1 MKRVQQGVQFH
12 HKDHLLNNSKHTM
25 NTMPHHYNS
34 HELDAK
40 AMKVILTELFA
51 KTLDTKKKQK
61 ENPHHHY
68 EGIFVETDNIDKP
81 PIQSSSH
88 TDTQEARNEQM
99 ENKLIKTFEEVLR
112 RQSVASTTADDR
124 GELIKKHGKFMHRYV
139 VARNETSEKE
149 TKKTT
154 IESKEPTSGEVFR
167 DVLDKI
173 NSLGYRGKKILKK
186 LMDEIEKKGPEG
198 EALRQAVNKTM
209 NDHTLSNA
217 EKRRRRRDLV
227 LSSPLHKELTEEDED
242 DDAAVEEVKQFMYRY
257 VFRNLFEYIV
267 FY

>member
-12 HKDHLLNNSKHTM
+12 HKDHLLNDSKHTM

-68 EGIFVETDNIDKP
+68 EGTFVETDNIDKP
-81 PIQSSSH
+81 PIQSSH
-88 TDTQEARNEQM
+88 ADTQEARNKQM
-99 ENKLIKTFEEVLR
+99 ESKLIKTFEAVLR
-112 RQSVASTTADDR
+112 RQSVASTTADDAD
-124 GELIKKHGKFMHRYV
+124 ELIKKHGKFMHRE
-139 VARNETSEKE
+139 RNETSEKE
-149 TKKTT
+149 TKRTT

-217 EKRRRRRDLV
+217 EKRRRRRDLI
-227 LSSPLHKELTEEDED
+227 LSSSLHKELTEEDED
-242 DDAAVEEVKQFMYRY
+242 DDAAVEEVKQFYLDMS
-257 VFRNLFEYIV
+257 I
-267 FY
+267 

>member
-12 HKDHLLNNSKHTM
+12 HKDHLSNNSKHTM
-25 NTMPHHYNS
+25 NAMPHHYNS

-68 EGIFVETDNIDKP
+68 EGTFVETDNIDKP
-81 PIQSSSH
+81 PVQSSR
-88 TDTQEARNEQM
+88 TDTQEGRNKQM
-99 ENKLIKTFEEVLR
+99 ESKLIKTFEAVLR
-112 RQSVASTTADDR
+112 RQSVASTTADDT
-124 GELIKKHGKFMHRYV
+124 GDLIKKHGKFVHRDTI
-139 VARNETSEKE
+139 RNETTSERK
-149 TKKTT
+149 TKGTT

-209 NDHTLSNA
+209 NDRSLSNA

-242 DDAAVEEVKQFMYRY
+242 DDAALEEVKRFMLSIY
-257 VFRNLFEYIV
+257 VI
-267 FY
+267 

>member
-1 MKRVQQGVQFH
+1 MKRAQQGVQFH
-12 HKDHLLNNSKHTM
+12 HKDHADLSNSSRHTM
-25 NTMPHHYNS
+25 NTMHHYNS

-40 AMKVILTELFA
+40 TMKVILTELFA

-68 EGIFVETDNIDKP
+68 EGTFVEADNIDKP
-81 PIQSSSH
+81 P
-88 TDTQEARNEQM
+88 TQYTQAARN
-99 ENKLIKTFEEVLR
+99 KLMGNRLMRTFEEVLKK
-112 RQSVASTTADDR
+112 QNVASVANDT
-124 GELIKKHGKFMHRYV
+124 GELVEKHGKLKHDDVLPSRK
-139 VARNETSEKE
+139 TSEE
-149 TKKTT
+149 RTT
-154 IESKEPTSGEVFR
+154 VKPEGKNEKAGATSAEVFR

-173 NSLGYRGKKILKK
+173 TSLGYRGKKILRR

-209 NDHTLSNA
+209 NDRTLSDA

-242 DDAAVEEVKQFMYRY
+242 DDAAIEEVK
-257 VFRNLFEYIV
+257 
-267 FY
+267 